1 MRASHNSQLQLQARS
16 TRTCLSCL
24 APFGKFNYSKSHANE
39 LDGKVK
45 QQTGRGQE
53 EEKQGENEDSTEN
66 QTEKRVSNFQ
76 IAYRL
81 RFLLFNLRWYCLFFA
96 TRANDI
102 KSLTH
107 THTLS
112 PYLCPSLLIFLPL
125 LCSPAGITHFT
136 WRYSASLANSIYV
149 SNLIF
154 CQQLENTK
162 IFSPTRTVR
171 SSS

>member
-81 RFLLFNLRWYCLFFA
+81 RFFLFNLRWNCLFFA
-96 TRANDI
+96 TQANDI

-107 THTLS
+107 THTISLS
-112 PYLCPSLLIFLPL
+112 MPFPPYLPPP

>member
-1 MRASHNSQLQLQARS
+1 MRASYNSQLQLQARS

-45 QQTGRGQE
+45 QQTGRGK
-53 EEKQGENEDSTEN
+53 EKERERKETRLRIKLRSGFPIS
-66 QTEKRVSNFQ
+66 KLH
-76 IAYRL
+76 IAYVFCCL
-81 RFLLFNLRWYCLFFA
+81 ICAGIVCFLQH
-96 TRANDI
+96 
-102 KSLTH
+102 KLTILSPSH
-107 THTLS
+107 THYLPIYALPSFSLS
-112 PYLCPSLLIFLPL
+112 PS
-125 LCSPAGITHFT
+125 GITHFT

>member
-45 QQTGRGQE
+45 QQTGRGKE
-53 EEKQGENEDSTEN
+53 GEKQGEKEDSTEN

-81 RFLLFNLRWYCLFFA
+81 RFLLFNLRWNCLFFA

-102 KSLTH
+102 KSLTL
-107 THTLS
+107 THYLPVYALPCLS
-112 PYLCPSLLIFLPL
+112 LSSSCAPPLALLISRGVILPRLQIQFTFL
-125 LCSPAGITHFT
+125 I
-136 WRYSASLANSIYV
+136 
-149 SNLIF
+149 
-154 CQQLENTK
+154 
-162 IFSPTRTVR
+162 
-171 SSS
+171 

>member
-1 MRASHNSQLQLQARS
+1 MSPFL
-16 TRTCLSCL
+16 
-24 APFGKFNYSKSHANE
+24 PFGKFNYSKSHANE

-45 QQTGRGQE
+45 QQTGRGSE
-53 EEKQGENEDSTEN
+53 GKREGERKNTQLRIKLRSGFPIS
-66 QTEKRVSNFQ
+66 KLH
-76 IAYRL
+76 IAYVFCCL
-81 RFLLFNLRWYCLFFA
+81 ICTGCLFFV
-96 TRANDI
+96 TKANDI

-107 THTLS
+107 TISLS
-112 PYLCPSLLIFLPL
+112 ILLRLSLSLPF
-125 LCSPAGITHFT
+125 GITHFT

-171 SSS
+171 SSL

>member
-24 APFGKFNYSKSHANE
+24 APFGKFNYSKLHANE

-45 QQTGRGQE
+45 QQTGRGKE
-53 EEKQGENEDSTEN
+53 GEKQGEKEDSTEN

-81 RFLLFNLRWYCLFFA
+81 RFLLFNLRWNCLFFA

-107 THTLS
+107 TISLS
-112 PYLCPSLLIFLPL
+112 MPFPAYLPPPLVLP
-125 LCSPAGITHFT
+125 CWH
-136 WRYSASLANSIYV
+136 YSFHVALFCLACKF
-149 SNLIF
+149 NLRF
-154 CQQLENTK
+154 
-162 IFSPTRTVR
+162 
-171 SSS
+171 

>member
-1 MRASHNSQLQLQARS
+1 MQMSWTAKLNSKQAGGKKQRNRERKKTRRRIKLRS
-16 TRTCLSCL
+16 GF
-24 APFGKFNYSKSHANE
+24 PISKLH
-39 LDGKVK
+39 
-45 QQTGRGQE
+45 
-53 EEKQGENEDSTEN
+53 
-66 QTEKRVSNFQ
+66 
-76 IAYRL
+76 IAYVFCCL
-81 RFLLFNLRWYCLFFA
+81 ICAGIVCFLQH
-96 TRANDI
+96 
-102 KSLTH
+102 KLTILSPSH

-112 PYLCPSLLIFLPL
+112 PYLCPSLLISLPL